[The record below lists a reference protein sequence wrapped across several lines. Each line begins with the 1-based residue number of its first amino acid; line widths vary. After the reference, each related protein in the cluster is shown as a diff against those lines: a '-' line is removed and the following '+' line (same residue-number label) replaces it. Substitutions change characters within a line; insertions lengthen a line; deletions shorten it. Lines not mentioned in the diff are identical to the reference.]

1 MQTGYFC
8 RHLRV
13 GIVAMK
19 HLLAFLAGL
28 LITAPI
34 IGATV
39 AGRTITLDDED
50 VADCRAGGGCVLMT
64 REKMHALEA
73 LDCRGKS

>member
-1 MQTGYFC
+1 M
-8 RHLRV
+8 RHIL
-13 GIVAMK
+13 A
-19 HLLAFLAGL
+19 LLCGM

-34 IGATV
+34 TGATV

-73 LDCRGKS
+73 LDCRDRS